1 MQLIEDL
8 KREHELIEQVVGA
21 LRTFVAALA
30 SSQVDPEDG
39 ARFMAFFRDFAGTF
53 HHDKEEAV
61 LFRALVEKAEV
72 PGNRG
77 PVSALT
83 GEHRHMGEM
92 INTIGS
98 LLEAPHRNPEEQAQ
112 LQSLARDYS
121 HALWRHIDAENSV
134 LFPEGQE
141 RLRRAHVYELPSR
154 PMTELER
161 QAREYGSALLAA
173 YPPVHDAEALR
184 GDGCMLCPS
193 YGTSCEGLE
202 VEWWSD
208 QEWDENRQRISSD

>member
-8 KREHELIEQVVGA
+8 KREHELIEQVVGS
-21 LRTFVAALA
+21 LCTFVAAI
-30 SSQVDPEDG
+30 SSGQGDPKDG
-39 ARFMAFFRDFAGTF
+39 ARFMAFFQDYAGTF
-53 HHDKEEAV
+53 HHDKEEAI
-61 LFRALVEKAEV
+61 LFRALVDKAEV
-72 PGNRG
+72 PGDRG

-83 GEHRHMGEM
+83 GEHRRMGGM
-92 INTIGS
+92 VNTLGS
-98 LLEAPHRNPEEQAQ
+98 LLEAPEWNPGELAQ
-112 LQSLARDYS
+112 LEALARDYC

-154 PMTELER
+154 PMMDLER
-161 QAREYGSALLAA
+161 QAREYGTALLAA

-193 YGTSCEGLE
+193 YGTTCEGLE

-208 QEWDENRQRISSD
+208 QEWDENRQRISTD

>member
-21 LRTFVAALA
+21 LRTFVAVIA
-30 SSQVDPEDG
+30 SGQGDLKDG
-39 ARFMAFFRDFAGTF
+39 ARFMAFFRDYAGTF

-61 LFRALVEKAEV
+61 LFRALVDKAEV
-72 PGNRG
+72 PGERG
-77 PVSALT
+77 PIAALA
-83 GEHRHMGEM
+83 GEHRRMGAM
-92 INTIGS
+92 VNTLGS
-98 LLEAPHRNPEEQAQ
+98 LLEAAELNPEERTQ
-112 LQSLARDYS
+112 LEALARDYCHS
-121 HALWRHIDAENSV
+121 LWRHIDAENSV

-154 PMTELER
+154 PMTDLER
-161 QAREYGSALLAA
+161 QAQEYGTALLAA

-193 YGTSCEGLE
+193 YGTTCEGLE

-208 QEWDENRQRISSD
+208 QEWDENRQRISTD